1 MTWDLDDL
9 PAGTVDPMDAVL
21 RRRAGLELAASNG
34 RAMAEPPDDVPL
46 VPLYP
51 GLIMPIEAYRAT
63 VPDSIPW
70 IAQPLV
76 YAGGVT
82 LLAGPPKAG
91 KSTFAS
97 NLQRCR
103 ETGGQLLGSWNVLA
117 GPTLLVT
124 EEGGVAVVYKTTGLT
139 RLDVMDRRAA
149 LQAELGFAQMLDAVG
164 GWATEHSGG
173 LAFIDTLA
181 IWAGIKNENDA
192 SEMNDAVAKV
202 TALAQATDLAIVIV
216 HHSRKSGG
224 DNGEGIRGSG
234 AILATVDISVELSRV
249 SPTSDDRWL
258 DVQGRVIL
266 PGHYLLTFDRSA
278 MAYALGDTSA
288 AKLEAIEKDLTD
300 IPADGPGLTR
310 QEIGKLWG
318 KNPRNRIE
326 QLLDFGRLRGEEVKT
341 GRTYAWHYW
350 SKPAEWTPRL
360 VLDEESPA

>member
-9 PAGTVDPMDAVL
+9 PTGTVDPMDAVM
-21 RRRAGLELAASNG
+21 RRRAGLELASSNG
-34 RAMAEPPDDVPL
+34 RVTNEPPADVPL
-46 VPLYP
+46 MRPYP

-91 KSTFAS
+91 KSTLAS

-103 ETGGQLLGSWNVLA
+103 ETGESLLGSWNVVT

-124 EEGGVAVVYKTTGLT
+124 EEGGVAVAYKTEGLHA
-139 RLDVMDRRAA
+139 LEVMDRRAA
-149 LQAELGFAQMLDAVG
+149 VQAELGFPQMLDAVG
-164 GWATEHSGG
+164 GWATEHPGG

-181 IWAGIKNENDA
+181 IWAGIDNENDA
-192 SEMNDAVAKV
+192 SEVSAAVAKV
-202 TALAQATDLAIVIV
+202 TALAQATDLAIVVV
-216 HHSRKSGG
+216 HHARKSGG
-224 DNGEGIRGSG
+224 ENGEAIRGSG
-234 AILATVDISVELSRV
+234 AILATVDIAVELSRV

-266 PGHYLLTFDRSA
+266 PMRYLLTFDRAS

-288 AKLEAIEKDLTD
+288 AKLEAIEADLAG

-310 QEIGKLWG
+310 QDIANLWG
-318 KNPRNRIE
+318 RDPRKRIE
-326 QLLDFGRLRGEEVKT
+326 QLLNVGRLRAEQIRV
-341 GRTYAWHYW
+341 GRGLAWYYW
-350 SKPAEWTPRL
+350 SKPPEWTPQL
-360 VLDEESPA
+360 VIDGETA